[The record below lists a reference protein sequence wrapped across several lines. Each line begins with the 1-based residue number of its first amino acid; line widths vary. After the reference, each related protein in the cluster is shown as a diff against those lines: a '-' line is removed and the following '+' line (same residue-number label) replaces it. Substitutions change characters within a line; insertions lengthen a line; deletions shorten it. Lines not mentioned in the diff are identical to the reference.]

1 MYILLNFSI
10 TVRGMGRGRFQL
22 LRASWWCLL
31 VSILCLFHFLFF
43 PLVYSHV
50 FSYHY
55 SLFTSF
61 SAPHTVFG
69 SPLCLPDDSPI
80 HYSSQLTW
88 RQAQHAHAG
97 SFLSWC
103 HIILHGSVGVNRPE
117 PNEQRQVIFGCIYKC
132 SSSFLCS
139 RVAPPDG
146 TVQRVGVSL
155 EPAGVLWASDRM
167 RLHIQL

>member
-31 VSILCLFHFLFF
+31 VSILCLFHFLLF

-61 SAPHTVFG
+61 SAPHTVHLCACQTTVLSIIHHSWPDGRLSMLMLDLFWVCVTLYCTVVLEWIDQNLTSNVRSYLVVFISVAALFCVAGSHHQMALCSVSG
-69 SPLCLPDDSPI
+69 SP
-80 HYSSQLTW
+80 
-88 RQAQHAHAG
+88 
-97 SFLSWC
+97 
-103 HIILHGSVGVNRPE
+103 
-117 PNEQRQVIFGCIYKC
+117 
-132 SSSFLCS
+132 
-139 RVAPPDG
+139 
-146 TVQRVGVSL
+146 
-155 EPAGVLWASDRM
+155 
-167 RLHIQL
+167 